1 MGFVADSVA
10 VFGDGHTSGFF
21 DPIIII
27 AHGGL
32 GVCDG
37 AHSWFVLKKGSGV
50 IAENAMSG
58 APGDGTPTSQ
68 EEGMKG
74 W

>member
-10 VFGDGHTSGFF
+10 VFGDGRTSGFF

-37 AHSWFVLKKGSGV
+37 AHRYFVMKKGQRSGCG
-50 IAENAMSG
+50 SG
-58 APGDGTPTSQ
+58 DARGTRRSI
-68 EEGMKG
+68 G
-74 W
+74 

>member
-1 MGFVADSVA
+1 MA
-10 VFGDGHTSGFF
+10 VLRDRHTAGWSNQSF
-21 DPIIII
+21 II

>member
-1 MGFVADSVA
+1 MA
-10 VFGDGHTSGFF
+10 VLRDRHTSGWSNQGF
-21 DPIIII
+21 II